1 MEELCEEVET
11 VRGFCYLGDRVNASG
26 GCEATVTARARIGW
40 VKFRECGVAEL
51 KKVLAEGER
60 NGLSELCKSG
70 DVIWE

>member
-1 MEELCEEVET
+1 MVSSSVVFQIGRIPLQGYQCKWWLRGSCDSKSKNWLGEVQGMW
-11 VRGFCYLGDRVNASG
+11 R
-26 GCEATVTARARIGW
+26 
-40 VKFRECGVAEL
+40 VAEL